1 MSKAD
6 FYTESTRSGFLNLV
20 TEIESADVQGPQM
33 AFGSTQNCKVIG
45 VFCLNTSPTSSPTL
59 EHLEV
64 CSSSMKS
71 NIPIPLMKQNPNST
85 RQKTNFDA
93 FIPNLSMVISEFEVT
108 VSYEKLS
115 WSSSLSNVRIS
126 HNKVENKSE
135 ITTDE
140 IAISDDKGKDIN
152 DQVLY
157 YSFQSKRCF

>member
-1 MSKAD
+1 MSI
-6 FYTESTRSGFLNLV
+6 FTIS
-20 TEIESADVQGPQM
+20 GPQL

-45 VFCLNTSPTSSPTL
+45 VFCLNPPNTSSPTL

-71 NIPIPLMKQNPNST
+71 NIPIPLMKQNST
-85 RQKTNFDA
+85 SKSKTKGYENL
-93 FIPNLSMVISEFEVT
+93 IPNLSLAISEFEVT

-126 HNKVENKSE
+126 HNKSENKSE

-140 IAISDDKGKDIN
+140 IAISDDKGSLTYERI
-152 DQVLY
+152 
-157 YSFQSKRCF
+157 F

>member
-1 MSKAD
+1 MCLAIKKSLKL
-6 FYTESTRSGFLNLV
+6 SM
-20 TEIESADVQGPQM
+20 QGPQM
-33 AFGSTQNCKVIG
+33 AFGSTQNSKVIG

-126 HNKVENKSE
+126 HNKIENKSE

-140 IAISDDKGKDIN
+140 IAISDDKGMLIRVVEFLRWGYKIRKIFAQEPN
-152 DQVLY
+152 IPKGNY
-157 YSFQSKRCF
+157 

>member
-1 MSKAD
+1 
-6 FYTESTRSGFLNLV
+6 
-20 TEIESADVQGPQM
+20 
-33 AFGSTQNCKVIG
+33 
-45 VFCLNTSPTSSPTL
+45 
-59 EHLEV
+59 
-64 CSSSMKS
+64 MKS

-152 DQVLY
+152 DQVPPIHSLQGV
-157 YSFQSKRCF
+157 QSRYDRIL